1 MTLPAPNIN
10 QKSGIFDAYFDGHV
24 VHFHLTFDKLFQL
37 VSHASELLVAKFDV
51 KTRKMQTLT

>member
-51 KTRKMQTLT
+51 KTRKLQT